1 MLQDE
6 GLLVKGDP
14 SWESGAKDPVTNKNF
29 QCWDPADACA
39 SCEPDLI
46 DYPPKY
52 LGGYC
57 SPHNRST
64 VINAYG
70 AHTLDALAAIA
81 TALGETQDAVGFTK
95 NAAKIRAALLETT
108 IDAEASLF
116 WDGVGSNHSSL
127 AAQYFALG
135 FGVLDGAAPEV
146 QEKMGGAILALVI
159 NETIA
164 RTEEPACSCMGG
176 HWLLEALYTLGRATT
191 PGLSQGAD
199 GGTAGTAAMTAL
211 RFLTHNA
218 TWLGMISQGATATM
232 EVWVLTTSCKRLF
245 SRGFQ
250 TDGAVLL

>member
-1 MLQDE
+1 MN
-6 GLLVKGDP
+6 
-14 SWESGAKDPVTNKNF
+14 S
-29 QCWDPADACA
+29 
-39 SCEPDLI
+39 
-46 DYPPKY
+46 
-52 LGGYC
+52 
-57 SPHNRST
+57 
-64 VINAYG
+64 
-70 AHTLDALAAIA
+70 
-81 TALGETQDAVGFTK
+81 FTK

-232 EVWVLTTSCKRLF
+232 EVWVRTTACKRLSL
-245 SRGFQ
+245 SRRGLRFQ